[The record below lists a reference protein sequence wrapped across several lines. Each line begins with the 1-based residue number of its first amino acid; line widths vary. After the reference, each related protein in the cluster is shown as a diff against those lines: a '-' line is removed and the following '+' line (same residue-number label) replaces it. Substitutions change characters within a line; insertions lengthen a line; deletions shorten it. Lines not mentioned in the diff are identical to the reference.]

1 MKKICFML
9 LLIGIVG
16 CCKPHIDT
24 AVPTDTTVQVVDK
37 LPVEEMDSI
46 RNAIHL
52 EDSIYYTR
60 LQDSI
65 IEYYDGMMKVRDE
78 IYQNKYDSIKII
90 NDSLNV
96 ELFRANYKLNK
107 ISQYNAIAAKG
118 NNIKYLRGWIR
129 RALEE

>member
-1 MKKICFML
+1 ML
-9 LLIGIVG
+9 LLIGIVA
-16 CCKPHIDT
+16 CSKPSI
-24 AVPTDTTVQVVDK
+24 DTTVPVDTVIQVIDK

-46 RNAIHL
+46 KNAIHL
-52 EDSIYYTR
+52 EDSIYYAR

>member
-1 MKKICFML
+1 ML
-9 LLIGIVG
+9 LLIGIVA
-16 CCKPHIDT
+16 CSKPSI
-24 AVPTDTTVQVVDK
+24 DTTVPVDTVVQVIDK

-46 RNAIHL
+46 KNAIRL
-52 EDSIYYTR
+52 EDSIYYSR

-107 ISQYNAIAAKG
+107 ISQYNTIAAKG

>member
-1 MKKICFML
+1 ML
-9 LLIGIVG
+9 LLIGIVA
-16 CCKPHIDT
+16 CSKPSI
-24 AVPTDTTVQVVDK
+24 DTTVPVDTVVQVIDK

-46 RNAIHL
+46 KNAIRL
-52 EDSIYYTR
+52 EDSIYYSR